1 VIRDARLASVS
12 DIAVSV
18 LPRGHHPRMET
29 PEPVARALLVFLAA
43 TD

>member
-1 VIRDARLASVS
+1 MRDSRLASVS

-18 LPRGHHPRMET
+18 LPGGHHLHMET
-29 PEPVARALLVFLAA
+29 PEPVARALVAFLAA